1 MATDINGVKVRL
13 YLDGDN
19 EPATRESAEWKEHLK
34 KLPETSINIGGL
46 MISGCSLENISLHQ
60 ESFEYYMRR
69 GDKYYFRGVQHKV
82 VVTLPDPSVFSELK
96 YHDQVDLKWVA
107 ED

>member
-1 MATDINGVKVRL
+1 MATEINGAKL
-13 YLDGDN
+13 HINFN
-19 EPATRESAEWKEHLK
+19 ENAELAKPVNTAWKERDI
-34 KLPETSINIGGL
+34 KLETIPLNVSVLREATLLYSNK
-46 MISGCSLENISLHQ
+46 
-60 ESFEYYMRR
+60 FEYYMRR
-69 GDKYYFRGVQHKV
+69 GKKYYFRGVQHKV